1 MELTKHARQ
10 RAAQR
15 SVPEPVVAAIYA
27 YGASYSTRGCT
38 GLRLDR
44 TAIEL
49 AADEL
54 PPKELARL
62 RRFHG
67 VYLVASGAAVVTVV
81 RATARRFH

>member
-1 MELTKHARQ
+1 MELSKHARQ

-15 SVPEPVVAAIYA
+15 SVPEAVIAAIYA
-27 YGASYSTRGCT
+27 YGVSYSTRGCT

-44 TAIEL
+44 TSIEL

-54 PPKELARL
+54 SPQELARL

-67 VYLVASGAAVVTVV
+67 VYLVTSGATVVTVAH
-81 RATARRFH
+81 ATARRFH